1 MSTHVEPAIKSYFFG
16 KGYADLKNVIVESWQ
31 RNSASAKEFFSKIN
45 TTEGW
50 FESSFSF
57 IFWGGAGISVVV
69 FGTIFF
75 CAVSLLHILFL
86 FVFFSLIYLGFT
98 LVWTVERIFL
108 FFRRFFSAC
117 PYCHKKS
124 ALPEYLCDNCGS
136 VHAKLAPNSYGI
148 LSHKCKCGQ
157 KLPATFFVNRGRLQA
172 KCPDCNQLLHRE
184 HIESRR
190 IFIPILGGPS
200 AGKSA
205 FMFSV
210 VRKWIDE
217 KASECGFTAEFIDS
231 GAEADYKIVVDQLNK
246 GKVPAKTSNTI
257 PKAFNLALRS
267 GGKTK
272 WLMYIYDPSGEAYQD
287 SVNLTAHRYHEY
299 LSGMV
304 LIVDPFSILSVR
316 RHYEAEL
323 SKTWSNVNPS
333 QLNIEDVLSRI
344 ILTMEESFE
353 LSKTAKINKPLAV
366 LISKVDAFGLEQVI
380 GEDAVEK
387 KCVETIDKKRS
398 DIRSDIIKR
407 KLIEWGEESLIHQI
421 DTRFS
426 NVRYYTCSAL
436 GRIPDSS
443 GADYIPHHVTE
454 PILWICN
461 SVSAKDFELSVS
473 EE

>member
-16 KGYADLKNVIVESWQ
+16 KGYTDLKNVIIESWQ
-31 RNSASAKEFFSKIN
+31 RNSASAKEFFSKID
-45 TTEGW
+45 TTGEW

-57 IFWGGAGISVVV
+57 VFWGGAGISVVL
-69 FGTIFF
+69 FGTLFF

-86 FVFFSLIYLGFT
+86 FIFFSLIYLGFT

-108 FFRRFFSAC
+108 FCRRFFSAC

-124 ALPEYLCDNCGS
+124 TLPEYLCDNCGS
-136 VHAKLAPNSYGI
+136 VHAKMTPNSYGI
-148 LSHKCKCGQ
+148 LHHKCKCGQ

-172 KCPDCNQLLHRE
+172 KCPDCHESLHRE
-184 HIESRR
+184 HIESSR

-217 KASECGFTAEFIDS
+217 KAGEFGFKAEFIDS
-231 GAEADYKIVVDQLNK
+231 GTEADYKLIVDQLHK
-246 GKVPAKTSNTI
+246 GKVPAKTLHSI
-257 PKAFNLALRS
+257 PKAFNLALKNS
-267 GGKTK
+267 GKTK
-272 WLMYIYDPSGEAYQD
+272 WLMYVYDPSGEAYQD
-287 SVNLTAHRYHEY
+287 TEHLAAHRYHEY

-304 LIVDPFSILSVR
+304 LIVDPFSIPAVR
-316 RHYEAEL
+316 RNYEIEL
-323 SKTWSNVNPS
+323 SKTWSSVNPS
-333 QLNIEDVLSRI
+333 QLNIEDVLSRV
-344 ILTMEESFE
+344 ILTMEESFG
-353 LSKTAKINKPLAV
+353 LSKTSKINKPLAV
-366 LISKVDAFGLEQVI
+366 VISKVDAFDLEQVV
-380 GEDAVEK
+380 GENAVEK
-387 KCVETIDKKRS
+387 EFARAVNKKKT
-398 DIRSDIIKR
+398 DIRDNIVKQQ
-407 KLIEWGEESLIHQI
+407 LIEWGEESLVHQI

-443 GADYIPHHVTE
+443 GADYIPHHVIE

-461 SVSAKDFELSVS
+461 NVSPKDFELSVS
-473 EE
+473 D